1 LPGGDPLAAA
11 LARGETPSP
20 EAVAAAGQAMGIQ
33 PTVALACLAATIGAL
48 AVVVALSAQTQLAR
62 SVPLDKP
69 PVVLRQEARDAI
81 ATLGYPQRA
90 PHAASGFLTSEYR
103 SEERRVG

>member
-1 LPGGDPLAAA
+1 
-11 LARGETPSP
+11 
-20 EAVAAAGQAMGIQ
+20 MGIQ

-62 SVPLDKP
+62 IVPLDKP

-81 ATLGYPQRA
+81 ARLAYPRAA
-90 PHAASGFLTSEYR
+90 PHAAPGFLMSEYVTWIA
-103 SEERRVG
+103 ERWLEIVSAARELA